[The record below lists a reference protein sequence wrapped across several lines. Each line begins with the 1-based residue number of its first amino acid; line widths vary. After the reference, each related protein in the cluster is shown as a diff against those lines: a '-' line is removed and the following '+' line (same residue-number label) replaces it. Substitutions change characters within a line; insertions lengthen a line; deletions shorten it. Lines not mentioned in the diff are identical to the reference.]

1 MRPQKRAR
9 TATLAELLL
18 PDAAKAA
25 SRPTA
30 TEDAAAR
37 AIIDMMEEAKLEP
50 PLVAPTSR
58 PEPKVIA
65 CALALYFGEKFKSGN
80 KAQEAFGV
88 SAKTD
93 VRNRW
98 VARKLPLFFEARPE
112 AREQAVLVFGSAAT
126 AATATAPADAE
137 VSDPV
142 MSVIRRLQPYPRAPL
157 ALVPKS
163 PSRAEP
169 PVQLVHA
176 EPVSTHAD
184 EKLKEAQREID
195 ELRGALHLISS
206 DLRDAK
212 VCVREQISQKLLA
225 QDEAQEYREAHK
237 DATER
242 WRELVMRWGE
252 ELLDEIPEDV
262 HDDVLSLDPTR
273 SLGGTEQLFT
283 ALDWHAQTER
293 VDSAMSQ
300 QKWLPS
306 DSVQCLGDPERL
318 DLCWHD
324 SLQEMRE
331 RARASEQAMR
341 VAKQLRESHAYW
353 SPMEDK

>member
-1 MRPQKRAR
+1 M
-9 TATLAELLL
+9 
-18 PDAAKAA
+18 
-25 SRPTA
+25 
-30 TEDAAAR
+30 
-37 AIIDMMEEAKLEP
+37 
-50 PLVAPTSR
+50 
-58 PEPKVIA
+58 
-65 CALALYFGEKFKSGN
+65 
-80 KAQEAFGV
+80 
-88 SAKTD
+88 
-93 VRNRW
+93 
-98 VARKLPLFFEARPE
+98 ARKLPLFFEARPE

-142 MSVIRRLQPYPRAPL
+142 MSVIRRLQSYPRAPL

-242 WRELVMRWGE
+242 WRELVMRWDE

>member
-9 TATLAELLL
+9 MATLAELLL

-142 MSVIRRLQPYPRAPL
+142 MSLVSDPASSAVPACAPGPG
-157 ALVPKS
+157 PK
-163 PSRAEP
+163 EP
-169 PVQLVHA
+169 
-176 EPVSTHAD
+176 
-184 EKLKEAQREID
+184 K
-195 ELRGALHLISS
+195 
-206 DLRDAK
+206 
-212 VCVREQISQKLLA
+212 
-225 QDEAQEYREAHK
+225 
-237 DATER
+237 
-242 WRELVMRWGE
+242 
-252 ELLDEIPEDV
+252 
-262 HDDVLSLDPTR
+262 
-273 SLGGTEQLFT
+273 
-283 ALDWHAQTER
+283 
-293 VDSAMSQ
+293 
-300 QKWLPS
+300 
-306 DSVQCLGDPERL
+306 
-318 DLCWHD
+318 
-324 SLQEMRE
+324 
-331 RARASEQAMR
+331 
-341 VAKQLRESHAYW
+341 
-353 SPMEDK
+353 